1 MLPEFDHETATTRL
15 LLERVPEDKA
25 SWRPH
30 VKSMSLGE
38 LAAHVAS
45 IPAWAPVTLKETEF
59 DTNPIGGQPYV
70 SPQFETTAKLLETY
84 DRGIKAARAMLAAT
98 TDGEM
103 MVAWTLKSGGRM
115 MFNMPRAAVFRSF
128 IMNHTIHHRGQLS
141 VYLRLCDVALPPI
154 YGPTADSREPQ
165 V

>member
-15 LLERVPEDKA
+15 LLERVPEAKA
-25 SWRPH
+25 DWKPH

-38 LAAHVAS
+38 LAAHLAS
-45 IPAWAPVTLKETEF
+45 IPAWAPITLKQTEF
-59 DTNPIGGQPYV
+59 DTNPVGGRPYA
-70 SPQFETTAKLLETY
+70 PPGFETTAKLLETY
-84 DRGIKAARAMLAAT
+84 DQGIKAARVMLAAM

-103 MVAWTLKSGGRM
+103 MVAWTLKSGGKL

-128 IMNHTIHHRGQLS
+128 IMNHTIHHRGQLT
-141 VYLRLCDVALPPI
+141 VYLRLCDVALPPV